1 MSLMLSNKIIL
12 YGASGH
18 AKVISSIIEAMNMFV
33 DIIFDDNEK
42 ITYLNQY
49 RVVTGYEKNYNPN
62 IPIII
67 SIGDNKIRKKI
78 SEKIS
83 HPFTILIHPSSIIDK
98 NAKIENG
105 SVVFHNAIVQRDSI
119 VGKHCIINTN
129 ASIDHD
135 CIIEDFVHL
144 SPSATLC
151 GNVKVGEGTHIGAG
165 ATIIPNIKVGKW
177 CIIGAGAVVTKDVPD
192 YSLVVGVPGKI
203 IKKFKND

>member
-1 MSLMLSNKIIL
+1 MLSNKIIL

-18 AKVISSIIEAMNMFV
+18 AKVISSIIEAMDRFV

-49 RVVTGYEKNYNPN
+49 RVLTGYDKNYYPN
-62 IPIII
+62 IPIVI
-67 SIGDNKIRKKI
+67 SIGDNMIRKKI
-78 SEKIS
+78 SEKLS
-83 HPFTILIHPSSIIDK
+83 HPFAILIHPSSIIDK
-98 NAKIENG
+98 NVKIEKG
-105 SVVFHNAIVQRDSI
+105 SVVFHNTIVQRDSI

-135 CIIEDFVHL
+135 CFIGDFVHI

-165 ATIIPNIKVGKW
+165 ATIIPNINIGKW
-177 CIIGAGAVVTKDVPD
+177 CVIGAGAIITKDVPD
-192 YSLVVGVPGKI
+192 YSLVVGNPGKI
-203 IKKFKND
+203 IKKLTND